1 MAYNRFHRSMTA
13 GVALVGAGAIAFAP
27 LPVLPTEVVVAA
39 PPAPQVFT
47 PRVVSTEVVP
57 AGLISSLQILV
68 NGAGAAVTESVDAFQ
83 NDVPAI
89 FDQVVAQWPDI
100 NLTPWNHS
108 LVAAALLAPVAPL
121 LVGPFNDA
129 AAEVL
134 AQVFPGIGDEIRQ
147 GLPEAIEYA
156 FARLVG
162 PLLSAIGAT
171 GAVHQDYYF
180 AGMAGDRIGQ
190 NLALL
195 TSPIKVID
203 GFLNGGYGD
212 LGPLLSGEVG
222 GPRIA
227 APGLLTPWGQW
238 PVDRNVTEPD
248 DELSPTLAEAGTAD
262 ELTPAEAKT
271 AAAAI
276 EVTTAVEVPEPV
288 EAVEGADEI
297 DAAEPVTPITSL
309 PSELEGSDADTLP
322 SETKTEETKTE
333 EAKPSRPSFRQGF
346 KNLQDSVK
354 KLTGSGREDSAETA
368 DAPKPAKA
376 DTSDKADKSDKAE
389 KSDSAST
396 GTE

>member
-1 MAYNRFHRSMTA
+1 MTA

-27 LPVLPTEVVVAA
+27 LPVLSTEVVVAA
-39 PPAPQVFT
+39 PSAPEVFA
-47 PRVVSTEVVP
+47 PRVVTTEVLP
-57 AGLISSLQILV
+57 AGLISSLQLLA

-100 NLTPWNHS
+100 TLTPWNHS

-147 GLPEAIEYA
+147 GLPAAIEYA

-162 PLLSAIGAT
+162 PFLSAIGAT

-180 AGMAGDRIGQ
+180 AGMAGDRVGQ

-195 TSPIKVID
+195 LSPIKVID

-212 LGPLLSGEVG
+212 LGPLLSGDVG

-238 PVDRNVTEPD
+238 PVDRNVIEQD
-248 DELSPTLAEAGTAD
+248 DELSQTFAEPGATE
-262 ELTPAEAKT
+262 ELTPAAAKT
-271 AAAAI
+271 AAAAVDVVSSE
-276 EVTTAVEVPEPV
+276 EVSDPAEAVETAVEAEVDEATVAPV
-288 EAVEGADEI
+288 
-297 DAAEPVTPITSL
+297 TSL
-309 PSELEGSDADTLP
+309 PTEPASSDADT
-322 SETKTEETKTE
+322 ETEETK
-333 EAKPSRPSFRQGF
+333 PSRLSIRQGI
-346 KNLQDSVK
+346 KDLQDGVR
-354 KLTGSGREDSAETA
+354 KLTGAGRPESTEAD
-368 DAPKPAKA
+368 DAPKPGKA
-376 DTSDKADKSDKAE
+376 DKPEKADKSESAE
-389 KSDSAST
+389 KSDSDAA